1 VDFFVSYAGADRPWA
16 QWAASVLE
24 TDGFTVEL
32 DVWDW
37 APGTNAVEQ
46 MNGALERADRV
57 LALWSPRYFDP
68 SSFAGEELSA
78 AFYANHDLRG
88 RLVPVVIEKVAVGP
102 LYRPLIFIDLSGLD
116 EAAAGRELIARLR
129 GETGRGQAHVFPG
142 TPVRHPGQRPPVWRA
157 PPRNPN
163 FTGRDRMLEDLH
175 VRLGAAGGVA
185 LTALHGMGGVGK
197 TQLATEYA
205 HRFAPDYDV
214 VWWIAAEQAALIPH
228 QFAELGGRFGL
239 DAGLQGPE
247 AVTAVLD
254 ALGRMDRWL
263 LVFDNADQPAD
274 LQPYRPSGGGGHV
287 LITSRH
293 PGWGGIGARVEVDVF
308 ARGESVQL
316 LGRRIANLGDEL
328 ADALAEDLGDL
339 PLALEQAA
347 GYIETKGTPPERY
360 LQLLRARREQLLGE
374 GSVADHVLL
383 DATWALSLEQLD
395 PSAVRLLQAASFL
408 APEPVPVSLFG
419 VEDELALED
428 ALGHLSE
435 YALVRR
441 SGDALIVHRL
451 VQASVLRSL
460 APVDRDEM
468 RRAALLMLY
477 AAVPSEVRDEPAAW
491 PPWERLLPHV
501 LAITHGDDA
510 GRIEPFLTPWL
521 IGRAGVYL
529 QTRGEPGEAK
539 HLLERGLRMVEQ
551 ALGPDDKALVQ
562 PLKDYGAVLLDLG
575 APEAAR
581 QVHERSLRIAEQ
593 AYGPESAEAG
603 PCLDNLAIALRQL
616 GRADEAQPLQER
628 ALKIAEQTF
637 GPDSTQ
643 VAAALSNLASGLKEL
658 GDPAAARP
666 LLERAL
672 EIDER
677 TSGPDHPNVSQSL
690 NNLATV
696 LLDLGDP
703 VAARPLLERS
713 LQITA
718 DAYGADHPL
727 VAQRQSNLGQALRQ
741 AGDEAAALELLQS
754 ALQITEKAYGP
765 DHPTVAIRLTNLAF
779 AISDLGAPELARPLF
794 ERAFDITERTL
805 GPGHPKYTARFQNLF
820 QLLLDLG
827 DEDAARALLARFEG
841 AGG

>member
-24 TDGFTVEL
+24 GDGFTVEL

-78 AFYANHDLRG
+78 AFYANHELRG
-88 RLVPVVIEKVAVGP
+88 RLVPVVVEQVTVGP
-102 LYRPLIFIDLSGLD
+102 LYRPLIFIDLSGMD
-116 EAAAGRELIARLR
+116 EAAAARELLSRLR
-129 GETGRGQAHVFPG
+129 GETGRGQPHAFPG
-142 TPVRHPGQRPPVWRA
+142 VAVRHPGQRPPVWRA

-175 VRLGAAGGVA
+175 EHLGAAGGVA

-228 QFAELGGRFGL
+228 QFAELASRMGV
-239 DAGLQGPE
+239 DPDLQGSD
-247 AVTAVLD
+247 AVAAVLD
-254 ALGRMDRWL
+254 ALANMARWL
-263 LVFDNADQPAD
+263 LVFDNAEQPAE

-308 ARGESVQL
+308 ARGESVLL
-316 LGRRIANLGDEL
+316 LGRRIADLGDEL
-328 ADALAEDLGDL
+328 ADALADDLGDL

-383 DATWALSLEQLD
+383 DATWTLSLEQLE
-395 PSAVRLLQAASFL
+395 PAAVQLLQAASFL
-408 APEPVPVSLFG
+408 APEPVPVGLFG
-419 VEDELALED
+419 VEDELELED

-441 SGDALIVHRL
+441 SGDTVTMHRL
-451 VQASVLRSL
+451 VQASVRRSL
-460 APVDRDEM
+460 AADQRDEV
-468 RRAALLMLY
+468 RRAAMRMLY
-477 AAVPSEVRDEPAAW
+477 AAVPADIRHEPAAW

-501 LAITHGDDA
+501 LAITDGDDA
-510 GRIEPFLTPWL
+510 VRIEPFLTPWL
-521 IGRAGVYL
+521 LGRAGVYL
-529 QTRGEPGEAK
+529 EARGEPGEAK
-539 HLLERGLRMVEQ
+539 RLLERGLGMIEQ
-551 ALGPDDKALVQ
+551 ALGPDDKALFQ
-562 PLKDYGAVLLDLG
+562 PLSDLGMVLIDLG
-575 APEAAR
+575 APDAAR
-581 QVHERSLRIAEQ
+581 QVHERALRIGEQ
-593 AYGPESAEAG
+593 SFGPESAEVG
-603 PCLDNLAIALRQL
+603 QCLNNLAIALRQS
-616 GRADEAQPLQER
+616 GRAGEARPLLER
-628 ALKIAEQTF
+628 ALVIAEAGR
-637 GPDSTQ
+637 GPTDPA
-643 VAAALSNLASGLKEL
+643 VAAALSNLASALQDL
-658 GDPAAARP
+658 GEPAAARP

-672 EIDER
+672 AIDEQ
-677 TSGPDHPNVSQSL
+677 TSGPEHPNVAQSL
-690 NNLATV
+690 NNLAAV
-696 LLDLGDP
+696 LMDLGEP
-703 VAARPLLERS
+703 EAARPLLERS
-713 LQITA
+713 LRITE
-718 DAYGADHPL
+718 DAYGPDHPL

-741 AGDEAAALELLQS
+741 AGDLAAAMPLLER
-754 ALQITEKAYGP
+754 ALQITEEAYGP

-779 AISDLGAPELARPLF
+779 AISDLGAPERARPLL
-794 ERAFDITERTL
+794 ERALDITERTL

-827 DEDAARALLARFEG
+827 DEDAARALLARFEA
-841 AGG
+841 AGS